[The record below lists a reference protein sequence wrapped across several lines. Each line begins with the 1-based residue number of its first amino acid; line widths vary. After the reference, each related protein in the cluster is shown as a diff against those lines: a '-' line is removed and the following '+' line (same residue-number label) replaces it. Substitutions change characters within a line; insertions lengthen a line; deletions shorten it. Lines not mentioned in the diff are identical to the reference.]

1 MRGAKLKT
9 ITVEKEDG
17 ITWVI
22 WNRPEK
28 KNAFNPALIYEMDE
42 LILDLETDDDT
53 KVIVLTGA
61 GDSWSSG
68 MDMKEY
74 FRDSDTNPAQR
85 FRSFTMFERWAGDL
99 LSMSRKPS
107 IAMVNGYVFGG
118 AFIPLVNCDFA
129 IAAEDAVFGLSEVNW
144 GVIPGGA
151 VAKVLGDTVNIR
163 DALYYAMTGETFDGK
178 RAAELKLVT
187 YAVPRK
193 RLRGETVA
201 LARKLM
207 EKNPTVLAYT
217 KQAVKAVRKMS
228 NADALEYLMAKGTA
242 LRFADASQTRDEGI
256 KRFIDDKSFRPGF
269 QAIKGKDGGRNKLRG
284 RRSGSG

>member
-1 MRGAKLKT
+1 MARKALKT
-9 ITVEKEDG
+9 IKVEKEAG
-17 ITWVI
+17 ITWVV

-28 KNAFNPALIYEMDE
+28 KNAYNPALIYEMDE
-42 LILDLETDDDT
+42 LILELETDEET
-53 KVIVLTGA
+53 RVIVLTGA

-85 FRSFTMFERWAGDL
+85 FLSFTKFERWAGDL

-151 VAKVLGDTVNIR
+151 VAKCLVDTLNIR
-163 DALYYAMTGETFDGK
+163 DAIYYATTGETFDGRK
-178 RAAELKLVT
+178 AAEMRLVN
-187 YAVPRK
+187 YAVPRNK
-193 RLRGETVA
+193 LRAETVK
-201 LARKLM
+201 LAKKLM

-217 KQAVKAVRKMS
+217 KQAIKAVRRMS
-228 NADALEYLMAKGTA
+228 NADALEYLMAKSTA
-242 LRFADASQTRDEGI
+242 LRFADQAKTRDEGI
-256 KRFIDDKSFRPGF
+256 KRFIDEKNFRPGY
-269 QAIKGKDGGRNKLRG
+269 QAIKGKNR
-284 RRSGSG
+284 